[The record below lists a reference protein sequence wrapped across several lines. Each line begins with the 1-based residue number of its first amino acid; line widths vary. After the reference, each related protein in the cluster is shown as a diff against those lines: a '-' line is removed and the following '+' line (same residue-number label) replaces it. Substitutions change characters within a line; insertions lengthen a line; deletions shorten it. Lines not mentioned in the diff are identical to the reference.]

1 MTKLDKWLCN
11 CKINQKS
18 KGNKIKKNYNYL
30 PK

>member
-1 MTKLDKWLCN
+1 MTKIDKWLCN

-18 KGNKIKKNYNYL
+18 KGNKIKNSYI